1 MIYSSNERKNLSIL
15 DGLRLLC
22 EPRAVYEL
30 RCPKTKRDGTISG
43 YFNDLEK
50 LADHAELLSGV
61 HPAVYVTI
69 NPVNPDLLARAR
81 NRIENR
87 ASFTTADADVVKRL
101 RLLLDFDPKRPAG
114 ISSTDEEHDA
124 ALARAKECLEWLTA
138 QGFPKPILADS
149 GNGGHLIYG
158 LDLPN
163 DDACRLLVESF
174 LKAIAGR
181 FTDEKVKGDVS
192 VFNAARISKI
202 YGTMVCKGDNL
213 PDRPHRLSQIL
224 EAPEKLVP
232 VSNELLQIIGNI
244 VRPVKSGSLP
254 EGEMRTALVAEHRR
268 LSADQDA
275 SERVESFLDRH
286 HIGVQHTKE
295 GNGKWR
301 NRWILD
307 QCPFCESEDGAAVL
321 TVSDTGKIGFRCQHN
336 RCSEPRKRWAD
347 FRKHY
352 EPNCEQPCQED
363 HDEVPQAKQ
372 GRVASLVEHALSHCD
387 LVLDDASEQAL
398 AKIPR
403 QGWNPLESSAF
414 RRWLVRSFKEATGQM
429 VRGSDVADALLN
441 LAAHC
446 HVRRRTYHRVASE
459 GGCLYLDL
467 CRDDG
472 KAVKISSD
480 GWKVLDNPPVVFL
493 RKKDMG
499 DLPIP
504 QQGRTI
510 DELRQ
515 FVNVSDA
522 DFNLYLAWLLDAL
535 KGRKPYSILVVNGE
549 QGAGKSTFS
558 VLTGEILDPCR
569 EAKTKSLP
577 KDVRDLAVLASNRH
591 LLAFDNISWLSEE
604 ISDALCRLATG
615 SGMVLRSLYSNA
627 EEQIFGGARPM
638 ILNGIPEIG
647 DRSDFLGRTMK
658 ITLRAIPEEQRQ
670 DEKAL
675 FARFLARRSF
685 LLGALCSLL
694 ANGLKNENRVA
705 DKGGPRMA
713 DTYHWLQAC
722 EMGTGR
728 NLSKPFA
735 ENLKENVK
743 GFALE
748 TLFGR
753 SLVMFLQNTNYV
765 WKGTAN
771 KLHDALRPNW
781 DIVCGSNLKDMGR
794 YPSTARVLSG
804 ELNKLGAS
812 LRENGIIVERER
824 TWKERVISL
833 DAQGYFQGKDSA
845 QPTEAPPVLTPDRA
859 PKNNLA
865 GIPCEEN
872 EPDQPAW
879 TRIELPGVKEGDDE
893 LDADAILSRY
903 TKRYGKEEA
912 EAERLRGLDP
922 VRLHTLDA
930 ALTSAEWIPNRG
942 AVQNHDTP

>member
-1 MIYSSNERKNLSIL
+1 MNSWRADWSVYRK
-15 DGLRLLC
+15 
-22 EPRAVYEL
+22 
-30 RCPKTKRDGTISG
+30 
-43 YFNDLEK
+43 
-50 LADHAELLSGV
+50 
-61 HPAVYVTI
+61 
-69 NPVNPDLLARAR
+69 
-81 NRIENR
+81 
-87 ASFTTADADVVKRL
+87 
-101 RLLLDFDPKRPAG
+101 
-114 ISSTDEEHDA
+114 
-124 ALARAKECLEWLTA
+124 
-138 QGFPKPILADS
+138 
-149 GNGGHLIYG
+149 HLIYG

-163 DDACRLLVESF
+163 DDASRLLVEHF

-181 FTDEKVKGDVS
+181 FSDDKVKGDVS

-224 EAPEKLVP
+224 EATEKLVP
-232 VSNELLQIIGNI
+232 VSNELLQAIGNI
-244 VRPVKSGSLP
+244 VRPAISGSLA
-254 EGEMRTALVAEHRR
+254 EGTMRTALMAEHRR
-268 LSADQDA
+268 LSADKAA
-275 SERVESFLDRH
+275 SERVQSFLARH
-286 HIGVQHTKE
+286 HIGVRHTKE

-301 NRWILD
+301 NRWILE
-307 QCPFCESEDGAAVL
+307 QCPFCESGDGAAVL
-321 TVSDTGKIGFRCQHN
+321 TVSDEGKIGFRCQHN

-347 FRKHY
+347 FRKNY
-352 EPNCEQPCQED
+352 EPNCEKLCFD
-363 HDEVPQAKQ
+363 DDEEAPQAKQ
-372 GRVASLVEHALSHCD
+372 GRVASLVEHALSYCD
-387 LVLDDASEQAL
+387 LVLDNGSEQAL
-398 AKIPR
+398 AKIPS

-414 RRWLVRSFKEATGQM
+414 RRWLVRSFKEASGQT
-429 VRGSDVADALLN
+429 VRGSD
-441 LAAHC
+441 
-446 HVRRRTYHRVASE
+446 ASQD
-459 GGCLYLDL
+459 GCLYLDL

-472 KAVKISSD
+472 KAVRISAA

-499 DLPIP
+499 ELPIP
-504 QQGRTI
+504 QQGGTI

-515 FVNVSDA
+515 FVNVSDT

-558 VLTGEILDPCR
+558 VLTGEMLDPCR

-627 EEQIFGGARPM
+627 DEQIFGGARPM

-675 FARFLARRSF
+675 FVRFLARRPF
-685 LLGALCSLL
+685 LLGAQCSLI
-694 ANGLKNENRVA
+694 ANGLKNESRIA
-705 DKGGPRMA
+705 EKGGPRMA

-771 KLHDALRPNW
+771 KLHNALRPCW
-781 DIVCGSNLKDMGR
+781 DLVCGSNLKDMGR

-812 LRENGIIVERER
+812 LRENGIVIERKR
-824 TWKERVISL
+824 TGEHREITI
-833 DAQGYFQGKDSA
+833 DALGYFRPQPQTGDAPPDLSA
-845 QPTEAPPVLTPDRA
+845 QPKLLAETSGGRMMNRA
-859 PKNNLA
+859 
-865 GIPCEEN
+865 
-872 EPDQPAW
+872 
-879 TRIELPGVKEGDDE
+879 
-893 LDADAILSRY
+893 S
-903 TKRYGKEEA
+903 
-912 EAERLRGLDP
+912 
-922 VRLHTLDA
+922 
-930 ALTSAEWIPNRG
+930 
-942 AVQNHDTP
+942 